1 MPGREWCDFDI
12 VGMEGIP
19 EEFQATT
26 KGPSFL
32 PNEKEVLQACLMR
45 KQQALQILNS
55 FLLQGTIKS
64 FADHENG
71 NAWGFI
77 IPSTGGNDLFVHEKE
92 VIMPTDGEPIVLR
105 PGQRVYYN
113 TKEDR
118 RYGTQAAE
126 VRPIPDATTKN
137 YDAAPH
143 ELAVAPVSAVPSQY
157 GGMVAANAML
167 PRKQS
172 TGPRMEGVVKSFS
185 EMQKWGFI
193 IADGGGPDIFAHI
206 SEIEPD
212 PMNPTAEPMLSAG
225 QRVTFHYE
233 EHKGR
238 PQAKNITGGGHPTS
252 NLPQGWRQETVSPAP
267 PPPRAPPPA
276 LLLPFAQADEP
287 VVARTLR
294 PGGLT
299 TSTRKGSPTG
309 AIPSW
314 SPAPTTASA
323 SAASSLATSRTIAR
337 SGRRSSNSRILMLGW
352 L

>member
-77 IPSTGGNDLFVHEKE
+77 IPSTGGNDLFVHQNE

-126 VRPIPDATTKN
+126 VRPIPDAATKN

-185 EMQKWGFI
+185 ELQKWVRNGVAPVRTVRAAARPLI
-193 IADGGGPDIFAHI
+193 RAALCSPRGP
-206 SEIEPD
+206 PV
-212 PMNPTAEPMLSAG
+212 TG
-225 QRVTFHYE
+225 Q
-233 EHKGR
+233 
-238 PQAKNITGGGHPTS
+238 
-252 NLPQGWRQETVSPAP
+252 
-267 PPPRAPPPA
+267 
-276 LLLPFAQADEP
+276 
-287 VVARTLR
+287 
-294 PGGLT
+294 
-299 TSTRKGSPTG
+299 
-309 AIPSW
+309 
-314 SPAPTTASA
+314 
-323 SAASSLATSRTIAR
+323 
-337 SGRRSSNSRILMLGW
+337 
-352 L
+352 